1 MFALRVSAVGFGA
14 WRSGRPSKFQLEKGQ
29 ATSRAGTCAD
39 VGGSLSWRRGPRLA
53 HFRAEG
59 EVPTRVQVLLGRH
72 YSVGGR
78 RVFGQRILE
87 EIAVVAYGSPLAKS
101 VGGSAAVHLLTN
113 KNHRAVLRA
122 VVDVERRQVGVADVA
137 LRRATPAAARGVP
150 EDVRVCC
157 WGNAT
162 V

>member
-1 MFALRVSAVGFGA
+1 M
-14 WRSGRPSKFQLEKGQ
+14 
-29 ATSRAGTCAD
+29 
-39 VGGSLSWRRGPRLA
+39 
-53 HFRAEG
+53 
-59 EVPTRVQVLLGRH
+59 
-72 YSVGGR
+72 
-78 RVFGQRILE
+78 
-87 EIAVVAYGSPLAKS
+87 AKS
-101 VGGSAAVHLLTN
+101 VGGSAAVDLLTN